1 MTDADSSG
9 HDNLF
14 AVPKNQVDAFAFN
27 AAVAD
32 VFPDMIRR
40 SVPGYESIMAMLG
53 VLAQSFVQP
62 QSRVYD
68 LGCSLGAATLSVAS
82 RVRAEKVEYVC
93 VDNSE
98 AMLARCEQIMARHLA
113 QGTAYDMRCADIR
126 SVDIQ
131 QASLA
136 LLNFTLQFV
145 AAEDRD
151 ALLSR
156 IYQGLVPG
164 GALLLSEKVV
174 FDDPA
179 EQQCMTDLH
188 LAFKRANG
196 YSEMEISQKRSAL
209 DNVLIPETLAAHKV
223 RLQAAGFDQV
233 FVWFQNLN
241 FASLLAIKTG
251 EA

>member
-1 MTDADSSG
+1 MAHAESG

-14 AVPKNQVDAFAFN
+14 AIPQNQVDAFAFN
-27 AAVAD
+27 EAVAD

-62 QSRVYD
+62 HSRVYD

-82 RVRAEKVEYVC
+82 RVRAEDVEYVC

-98 AMLARCEQIMARHLA
+98 AMLTRCDKILVRHLG
-113 QGTAYDMRCADIR
+113 QGTNYRMHCADIR
-126 SVDIQ
+126 ETALEN
-131 QASLA
+131 ASFA
-136 LLNFTLQFV
+136 ILNFTLQFV
-145 AAEDRD
+145 APDDRA
-151 ALLSR
+151 ALLTR
-156 IYQGLVPG
+156 IYDGLLPG

-174 FDDPA
+174 FDDPS

-209 DNVLIPETLAAHKV
+209 DNVLIPETLAAHQA